1 MTIDV
6 YKIGVSLAFQTNG
19 QQVLS
24 LLMRDLAR
32 VNTSTDLLNRNI
44 KLVAGSLSLMGG
56 AAVLKGLWSVIE
68 ASKDLNKELERT
80 KQLGGDFAAN
90 IANTRSAAFATT
102 LAVPTSFASENVRL
116 SREIGVT
123 IGKPE
128 AADAILSEASK
139 AGYVAS
145 HFTGEKQE
153 DIIKNLARVA
163 DLRGQIYS
171 QGSDGKEHVDP
182 VKLMAELDAAAK
194 ALILGGGFIKS
205 NDLLQFARQGGA
217 AIKGQSPEAFYA
229 TGVEAAIAM
238 GASKTGTAET
248 GLFQQMIG
256 GTMTKKI
263 AEHMTEA
270 GLLHDGDWT
279 SGKSGGVV
287 VKPGVAARFEPMM
300 RDPVAW
306 LTTGEGGAAM
316 KQYAAKNGIDTMM
329 AIFQLFGRQ
338 TVQRLVSE
346 ITTNAPQFARARE
359 IYGNIPGYGAQYA
372 ELQKNS
378 LDTNIIALSS
388 AWKTLAEALG
398 EAGTPAAIIILQDLS
413 GAVRTISAGA
423 AAHPEVAVWLLD
435 VTGALGALAAV
446 GGGITLV
453 AAAIGPIAA
462 GLATLADAATAIASA
477 PAGLLLITGLIAKI
491 GSDNESPESRAA
503 LDKLRRERGSGG
515 MPSVDD
521 GYGPD
526 GRPLPQNQ
534 SFRRPPPANAN
545 GGSAMPI
552 AVHVTNGRDLARG
565 TASYMGHQA
574 DLPNTGPNRF
584 DGRMGR
590 AFPSNTVAA

>member
-1 MTIDV
+1 
-6 YKIGVSLAFQTNG
+6 
-19 QQVLS
+19 
-24 LLMRDLAR
+24 
-32 VNTSTDLLNRNI
+32 
-44 KLVAGSLSLMGG
+44 MG
-56 AAVLKGLWSVIE
+56 
-68 ASKDLNKELERT
+68 RC
-80 KQLGGDFAAN
+80 GDFAAN
-90 IANTRSAAFATT
+90 IANTRAAAFRTT
-102 LAVPTSFASENVRL
+102 GNVPTSTSSENVRL
-116 SREIGVT
+116 SREIGAT

-128 AADAILSEASK
+128 AADAMLPEASK
-139 AGYVAS
+139 AGYVIS

-153 DIIKNLARVA
+153 DIIKNLTRVA
-163 DLRGQIYS
+163 DSRGQIYS
-171 QGSDGKEHVDP
+171 HDANGKEHVDP
-182 VKLMAELDAAAK
+182 VKLIAELDAAAK

-205 NDLLQFARQGGA
+205 NDLLQLARQGGA

-359 IYGNIPGYGAQYA
+359 IYGNIPSVNEQYA

-378 LDTNIIALSS
+378 LDTNITALSAS
-388 AWKTLAEALG
+388 WKTFMEALG
-398 EAGTPAAIIILQDLS
+398 EAGVPAAIVILHNLS
-413 GAVRTISAGA
+413 DTLHTLAMAAAENPGA
-423 AAHPEVAVWLLD
+423 ASWLM
-435 VTGALGALAAV
+435 GIAGGFSALAAV

-462 GLATLADAATAIASA
+462 GLAKLAGAATAIASA
-477 PAGLLLITGLIAKI
+477 PAGLLLITALIAKI
-491 GSDNESPESRAA
+491 GSNNESPESRAA

-574 DLPNTGPNRF
+574 DLPNAGPNRF